1 MKEDLEVALRSYV
14 KDRPGC
20 TAREIARALGIERG
34 EANSVLY
41 RARGTVY
48 QCSDESPPRW
58 RLVEAKV
65 AQNRQGSFGLV
76 EEVLDGDI
84 HIDLPGGDWLL
95 RIQVGNL
102 SINDPIAIVESR
114 GPRSRIVTVSHQVER
129 RGEASEGHDF
139 TAVLAVAASMLA
151 WEAAKD
157 MAGRHPEIPFDF
169 ESAMRDVYLSAAA
182 HLQRQQQSAQS

>member
-1 MKEDLEVALRSYV
+1 MDLEVALRSYV
-14 KDRPGC
+14 RDHPGH
-20 TAREIARALGIERG
+20 TAREIARALGVERG

-41 RARGTVY
+41 RARGSVY
-48 QCSDESPPRW
+48 QCSDEPPPRW
-58 RLVEAKV
+58 RLLETQP
-65 AQNRQGSFGLV
+65 AQRSARSSFGLI
-76 EEVLDGDI
+76 EDVLDGDI

-114 GPRSRIVTVSHQVER
+114 GPRSRIITVSHQVGR
-129 RGEASEGHDF
+129 HGDAHDTSDF
-139 TAVLAVAASMLA
+139 TAILAVAASMLA

-157 MAGRHPEIPFDF
+157 FVRRHPEIPFDF

-182 HLQRQQQSAQS
+182 HLRRQRQSAQS